1 MVKVILIFIF
11 FLFSILNICYGQ
23 QENVN
28 QADTTSQD
36 QLDFQLVVTASK
48 GDASTVLYL
57 LSKGANVNSTSDNHV
72 SALMYAAQNGHFL
85 VVKTLV
91 ANGANVNYVPNYDNS
106 ALSSAV
112 INNQLEIAEYLI
124 RKGANVNIENYRKI
138 TPLMLAAAYGN
149 TTITKLLLNAK
160 ADKSLKDVYGND
172 ALIMSVLYEHPEV
185 TAILLKAGANPNTFD
200 NEKFSPLIISA
211 QNGQTYFFEMLK
223 YYKAD
228 FNLKNLDYY
237 SALDMAVINKQPE
250 SILKLLQYDSIKN
263 KESNNPVKLA
273 YLSGNRELIPILRK
287 GGCKPYFLPL
297 FDKIAIG
304 YGADASINDLMF
316 GPTIGIKEIRYNFLF
331 SFSYFSRFW
340 AKRILVNYG
349 NDMFIQFWERRS
361 FLSFGLDKRFN
372 LKRDGN
378 KQTGIFIGLKEI
390 YTYGHYRGAIIIPP
404 RDWILMPAIGFY
416 SDGKYGGASFNI
428 EYVDFKMIN
437 VSPIRINCS
446 AYIFIGL
453 KKFNK
458 TLKISEW

>member
-11 FLFSILNICYGQ
+11 FFLTSLNICYSQ
-23 QENVN
+23 QLDSS
-28 QADTTSQD
+28 QDDTTSQD

-57 LSKGANVNSTSDNHV
+57 LGKGANVNATADNRI
-72 SALMYAAQNGHFL
+72 SALMYAAQNGHLL

-91 ANGANVNYVPNYDNS
+91 ANGADVNYFPDYEMPT
-106 ALSSAV
+106 LSSAV
-112 INNQLEIAEYLI
+112 VNNQFEIAEYLI
-124 RKGANVNIENYRKI
+124 HKGANVDIAEYRKI
-138 TPLMLAAAYGN
+138 TPLMYAAAYGN
-149 TTITKLLLNAK
+149 LPITKLLLKAK
-160 ADKSLKDVYGND
+160 ADINLKDVYGND

-185 TAILLKAGANPNTFD
+185 TAILLKAGANPNSFD
-200 NEKFSPLIISA
+200 NKKFSPLIIAA
-211 QNGQTYFFEMLK
+211 QNGQTYYFEMLK

-228 FNLKNLDYY
+228 FSFKNIDYY

-250 SILKLLQYDSIKN
+250 SISKLLQYDSIKN

-273 YLSGNRELIPILRK
+273 YLSGNKELIPVLRK
-287 GGCKPYFLPL
+287 GGCKPYLLPL
-297 FDKIAIG
+297 FDKVSVG

-316 GPTIGIKEIRYNFLF
+316 GTSIGIYETRYNFMF

-361 FLSFGLDKRFN
+361 FLSFGLDKRFK
-372 LKRDGN
+372 LKGNGN
-378 KQTGIFIGLKEI
+378 KQTGVFIGAKEI

-416 SDGKYGGASFNI
+416 SDGNYGGVSLSL

-437 VSPIRINCS
+437 VSPVRINAT
-446 AYIFIGL
+446 AYMFIGL